1 MKIEIELIEELTSE
15 QLRKLP
21 LAPKEELLDVYSEG
35 GASELQDDDEIS
47 MEECGFMEGYLIG

>member
-21 LAPKEELLDVYSEG
+21 LASKEELPDVYSDG
-35 GASELQDDDEIS
+35 GADELQDDDEIS
-47 MEECGFMEGYLIG
+47 MEECGFMEGYLAY